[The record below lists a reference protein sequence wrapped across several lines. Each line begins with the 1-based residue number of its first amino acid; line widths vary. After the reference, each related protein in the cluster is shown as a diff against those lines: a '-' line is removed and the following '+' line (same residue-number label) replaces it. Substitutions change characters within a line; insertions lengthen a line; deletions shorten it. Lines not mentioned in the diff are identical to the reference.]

1 MYRIIVPLLLLLALG
16 SVRADAQAYG
26 SAPVGPVKLSGPRFG
41 LTYLPETIR
50 EKARDEF
57 ELDFDLNPIITQ
69 FGWQFETRF
78 LSSESGF
85 AGVTEWVVLVGGLE
99 QGAFIPSISWLVGA
113 RTLDGMEFGVGPNVS
128 PAGSALAF
136 AAGITMSRGEVNFPI
151 NLGVVPGRD
160 GTRVSLL
167 AGFNSHRR

>member
-1 MYRIIVPLLLLLALG
+1 MSRIIPMLLLLVALG
-16 SVRADAQAYG
+16 SVRADAQASG
-26 SAPVGPVKLSGPRFG
+26 SGLVGPAKLSGPRFG

-57 ELDFDLNPIITQ
+57 ELDFDLNPIVTQ

-99 QGAFIPSISWLVGA
+99 QGAFIPSISWLVGG
-113 RTLDGMEFGVGPNVS
+113 RTLEGMEFGLGPNLS

-136 AAGITMSRGEVNFPI
+136 AAGMTMSRGEVNFPI
-151 NLGVVPGRD
+151 SLALVPGRD
-160 GTRVSLL
+160 GTRVSVL
-167 AGFNSHRR
+167 AGFNTHRR